1 MDEYVPIWSSSSIK
15 LSRPFNDNDNVNKQG
30 YSATL
35 SRLERWQKPW
45 GSLRKESKGTA
56 RKAAWFVG
64 ISPSRDG
71 VRATHSAW
79 LLPRAP
85 RLLMERRAERE
96 RPLVA
101 MIRRR
106 QVGVFLFPQAGAN
119 LPCFPCLS
127 KAKRPDQA
135 LDSACRVNGRLPLSL
150 RLAGLC

>member
-15 LSRPFNDNDNVNKQG
+15 LSRLFNDNDNVNKQG
-30 YSATL
+30 YYATL

-71 VRATHSAW
+71 VRAAHSAW

-85 RLLMERRAERE
+85 RLLMES
-96 RPLVA
+96 
-101 MIRRR
+101 
-106 QVGVFLFPQAGAN
+106 GAGAAPSSHDQKTPGGGVSVSPSRSESA
-119 LPCFPCLS
+119 LLS
-127 KAKRPDQA
+127 MPVKGKAARSSIGFGLQGEWAPA
-135 LDSACRVNGRLPLSL
+135 SFASPRL
-150 RLAGLC
+150 C